1 VDGLIHK
8 GEHGWGN
15 ILSQGSVA
23 PHGVIGPLRVIG
35 YDSLRGTPLFSH
47 RQALPNPWTATSV
60 GDLKVGE
67 FYEAHL
73 NCNPKR
79 FNKIS
84 PWGYVKLLLFP
95 GFAIECCLPDHEIY
109 EAIIHFNPL
118 LLVRITF
125 IDPQARRILG
135 ELIPREKLH
144 LGAKLK
150 VVVYDEHIDDGY
162 KVFAVNALVFAFLP
176 YSEMITRTQIG
187 ATLSVEVIQKENESG
202 LTVVGQIGAKGEIAN
217 LAEGRFRE
225 IVSGIVT
232 SITNHYA
239 LIDLGSGVKGL
250 LHKNELAY
258 HCVRHPSKILSLKQ
272 KITVK
277 VISIDVQKGNVFL
290 SLKQLQPDPWQTE
303 MASQFPEGSTHL
315 GLVTQLMSYGA
326 FIELAPGLEGL
337 LDNTEI
343 DWNREN
349 QNQARTQFKVGQE
362 LLVYIKKLDKV
373 QHQMSLTRLLPALWK
388 DGEYVASQFPEGS
401 EHLGKLTK
409 LAFQEAFI
417 ELAPR
422 IEGVLRYIDI
432 GFSTAKNIFQVGKT
446 IKVRIK
452 KLDFEKGLIALTI
465 CSRTKIQLQGCNGF
479 QGRIVKLLDT
489 GAIIKLESGLEG
501 SLIQNSAKAL
511 FELGQSIRVF
521 VVNKKKT
528 TWLTI
533 RPFFAK
539 PEKVLF
545 LESDKFFSWYE
556 RATTDKEPVVCQKL
570 ASELTT
576 ELKKVPD
583 SVALRLYLAEVWC
596 CLGNELQAL
605 SVLQEGIRLTPY
617 EQELSQRAFNLAR
630 QLGKDS
636 FARQIAQDALNG
648 PLEKQIRQGFK
659 SFLDIETPK
668 EHQTLLKTKMRAD
681 DDWKWKQEVYD

>member
-1 VDGLIHK
+1 
-8 GEHGWGN
+8 
-15 ILSQGSVA
+15 
-23 PHGVIGPLRVIG
+23 
-35 YDSLRGTPLFSH
+35 
-47 RQALPNPWTATSV
+47 V

-73 NCNPKR
+73 NCKPKR
-79 FNKIS
+79 FNKVS
-84 PWGYVKLLLFP
+84 PWGYVKPLLFP
-95 GFAIECCLPDHEIY
+95 GFAIECCLPDHETY

-118 LLVRITF
+118 LLVRISF
-125 IDPQARRILG
+125 IDPLARRILG
-135 ELIPREKLH
+135 ELIPRETLH
-144 LGAKLK
+144 LGAKLE
-150 VVVYDEHIDDGY
+150 VVVYERIDDGY
-162 KVFAVNALVFAFLP
+162 KVLAVNALVFAFLP
-176 YSEMITRTQIG
+176 DSEMITRTQIG
-187 ATLSVEVIQKENESG
+187 STLSVKVIQKENESG
-202 LTVVGQIGAKGEIAN
+202 LTVVGQIGAKGGIAN
-217 LAEGRFRE
+217 LAEGRLSE

-239 LIDLGSGVKGL
+239 LIDLGSGVEGL

-258 HCVRHPSKILSLKQ
+258 HCVRHPANILSLKH

-277 VISIDVQKGNVFL
+277 VISIDVQKGTVFL
-290 SLKQLQPDPWQTE
+290 SLKQLQSDPWQTK

-388 DGEYVASQFPEGS
+388 DGQYVASQFPEGS

-452 KLDFEKGLIALTI
+452 KFDFEKGLIALTI
-465 CSRTKIQLQGCNGF
+465 CSRTKIQLQGCNGL

-489 GAIIKLESGLEG
+489 GAIIKLDSGMVG

-521 VVNKKKT
+521 VVKNKKT
-528 TWLTI
+528 VWLTI

-556 RATTDKEPVVCQKL
+556 QATTDKEPVVCQKL

-583 SVALRLYLAEVWC
+583 SVALRLYLAEVLC

-605 SVLQEGIRLTPY
+605 SVLQQGIRFTPY
-617 EQELSQRAFNLAR
+617 EQELSIRAVNLAR
-630 QLGKDS
+630 MLGKDS
-636 FARQIAQDALNG
+636 LARKIAQDALNG
-648 PLEKQIRQGFK
+648 PLENKIRQGFK
-659 SFLDIETPK
+659 SFLVLDVETPK
-668 EHQTLLKTKMRAD
+668 EHQTVLKIKIKTKTKTKTETKTMAD
-681 DDWKWKQEVYD
+681 EPKPESAESARDEDWRWKKEVYRSVSTG